1 MMHCWLE
8 LIIIIMH
15 TLEVPTTPSVLPT
28 TNINETEAPGES
40 MILLTG

>member
-15 TLEVPTTPSVLPT
+15 ILDVPTTPFVLPT
-28 TNINETEAPGES
+28 TNINETEAPDQS
-40 MILLTG
+40 MSLLTD